1 MTSDHM
7 TSDLMTPAIEIRAL
21 RKRFGS
27 VVAVDAVDLDVAA
40 GELTVLLGPSGCGKS
55 TLLRLIAGFEAPD
68 EGEIRISGETVASAP
83 ARVMVAPERRG
94 VGIVFQQLAL
104 FPHLDVRA
112 NIAYGLRRLR
122 RKERAARVDELL
134 DLIGLGDTA
143 GRFPDQLSG
152 GQAQRVALARALA
165 PAPHVVLLDEPFSSL
180 DTTLRG
186 SLRAEVRSILK
197 AAGVTAV
204 LVTHDQD
211 EALSMGDRIAVM
223 FDGRIV
229 RHDEP
234 RRVYREPGSASV
246 AAFVGEANEV
256 PGTVRSGMLTT
267 EVGEVAVEAG
277 DGDVVAV
284 IRPEHLRI
292 DDDPAADGTAAVVV
306 DVEYYGHD
314 QAVGVRLPSGAGVR
328 CRLAADRVIVPGQ
341 RVRLAATEVVTTF
354 PRR

>member
-1 MTSDHM
+1 MRG
-7 TSDLMTPAIEIRAL
+7 A
-21 RKRFGS
+21 RKRFGT
-27 VVAVDAVDLDVAA
+27 VVAVDGVDLDVAA
-40 GELTVLLGPSGCGKS
+40 GDLTVLLGPSGCGKS

-68 EGEIRISGETVASAP
+68 DGEIRIFGDSVASAS
-83 ARVMVAPERRG
+83 AQVLVAPERRG

-104 FPHLDVRA
+104 FPHLDVSA

-122 RKERAARVDELL
+122 RKDRAARVDELL
-134 DLIGLGDTA
+134 DLIGLRDTA
-143 GRFPDQLSG
+143 RRFPDQLSG

-165 PAPHVVLLDEPFSSL
+165 PAPRVVLLDEPFSSL
-180 DTTLRG
+180 DTTLRA

-197 AAGVTAV
+197 TAGVTAV

-229 RHDEP
+229 RHGDP
-234 RRVYREPGSASV
+234 RDVYGEPGSASV
-246 AAFVGEANEV
+246 AAFVGDANEV
-256 PGTVRSGMLTT
+256 PGTVVSRVLST
-267 EVGEVAVEAG
+267 EVGDLRVEVA

-292 DDDPAADGTAAVVV
+292 EHAPADAETVPVVI

-314 QAVGVRLPSGAGVR
+314 QSVRVRLPSGREVR
-328 CRLAADRVIVPGQ
+328 CRLPADRVFAPGQ
-341 RVRLAATEVVTTF
+341 RVQLSATEVVTIAAKI
-354 PRR
+354 